1 MPARERR
8 VARRAKRRNQARTQD
23 RRAYA
28 TEPLLER
35 HIRDVTD
42 GEPTRNQLD
51 APRTPRLARAD
62 EGNDVVR
69 EPICLYLD
77 LGEISVAVVLH
88 EHLQLFQFRLD
99 RRPRP
104 IAFGLPSGCR
114 LARVARAGPL
124 TLVGLHSRSSSSNQ
138 FRASNSSRSKC
149 HKYACPPNS
158 RAAIIDGRPG
168 WTDFNHSISCKS

>member
-124 TLVGLHSRSSSSNQ
+124 TLVGLPLEVFVLQPVSRQQ
-138 FRASNSSRSKC
+138 FVAIEMPQVRLPTELAGC
-149 HKYACPPNS
+149 HNRWSP
-158 RAAIIDGRPG
+158 RVD
-168 WTDFNHSISCKS
+168 